1 MADKFTI
8 ELTTLAENQIL
19 KIAQYIRDEF
29 KSPLSADRFID
40 KIEGEI
46 SKLDTNPD
54 RIVLVEKEPWRSRGL
69 HKYVIGNYIVYFI
82 IVEHDKI
89 VRVMAV
95 VPYKMDQEKQL
106 KKIDL

>member
-1 MADKFTI
+1 MADIFNI

-29 KSPLSADRFID
+29 KFPLSADRFID

-54 RIVLVEKEPWRSRGL
+54 RIVLV
-69 HKYVIGNYIVYFI
+69 
-82 IVEHDKI
+82 
-89 VRVMAV
+89 
-95 VPYKMDQEKQL
+95 
-106 KKIDL
+106 

>member
-54 RIVLVEKEPWRSRGL
+54 RI
-69 HKYVIGNYIVYFI
+69 F
-82 IVEHDKI
+82 
-89 VRVMAV
+89 
-95 VPYKMDQEKQL
+95 
-106 KKIDL
+106 

>member
-1 MADKFTI
+1 M
-8 ELTTLAENQIL
+8 N
-19 KIAQYIRDEF
+19 F

-82 IVEHDKI
+82 NS
-89 VRVMAV
+89 RTG
-95 VPYKMDQEKQL
+95 
-106 KKIDL
+106 

>member
-1 MADKFTI
+1 M
-8 ELTTLAENQIL
+8 N
-19 KIAQYIRDEF
+19 F

>member
-1 MADKFTI
+1 M
-8 ELTTLAENQIL
+8 

-69 HKYVIGNYIVYFI
+69 HKYVIGNYNVYFI

>member
-40 KIEGEI
+40 KI
-46 SKLDTNPD
+46 
-54 RIVLVEKEPWRSRGL
+54 
-69 HKYVIGNYIVYFI
+69 
-82 IVEHDKI
+82 

-95 VPYKMDQEKQL
+95 VPYKIDQE
-106 KKIDL
+106 

>member
-40 KIEGEI
+40 KI
-46 SKLDTNPD
+46 
-54 RIVLVEKEPWRSRGL
+54 
-69 HKYVIGNYIVYFI
+69 
-82 IVEHDKI
+82 

>member
-1 MADKFTI
+1 M
-8 ELTTLAENQIL
+8 N
-19 KIAQYIRDEF
+19 F

-82 IVEHDKI
+82 IVEQDKI

>member
-1 MADKFTI
+1 M
-8 ELTTLAENQIL
+8 

-82 IVEHDKI
+82 IVEQDKI

-95 VPYKMDQEKQL
+95 VPYKMDQEIQL

>member
-1 MADKFTI
+1 MN
-8 ELTTLAENQIL
+8 L
-19 KIAQYIRDEF
+19 
-29 KSPLSADRFID
+29 SPPLSADRFID

>member
-1 MADKFTI
+1 MK
-8 ELTTLAENQIL
+8 
-19 KIAQYIRDEF
+19 
-29 KSPLSADRFID
+29 
-40 KIEGEI
+40 
-46 SKLDTNPD
+46 
-54 RIVLVEKEPWRSRGL
+54 RSRGVVEVYI
-69 HKYVIGNYIVYFI
+69 KYVIGNYTVYFI

>member
-1 MADKFTI
+1 MKR
-8 ELTTLAENQIL
+8 N
-19 KIAQYIRDEF
+19 R
-29 KSPLSADRFID
+29 
-40 KIEGEI
+40 G
-46 SKLDTNPD
+46 
-54 RIVLVEKEPWRSRGL
+54 RSRGL

-106 KKIDL
+106 KKNDL